1 MTQLTHA
8 SLFSGIGGLDLA
20 AESAGFITKVQCE
33 IDPFV
38 DQSSH
43 ADSQNP
49 SALTTSGNSRELTLS
64 AIVKDALLS
73 CQEDFPAS
81 LSALPETDSDRLMNG
96 GSGQSSLDS
105 FESPDQFGLF
115 VKTLLGSAAYRSS
128 PGYTATWK
136 RRDTQSGCLRYRLH
150 LSELRTSDTGRSL
163 LPTPTASD
171 ERRRTVAAADLRR
184 KSPGVPVYAAMID
197 AGIISLPTPAA
208 SQIHKPVRPLI
219 LSEQSGT
226 HGKMTCGV
234 LGTLY
239 PSLIG
244 KTIHPEFVEW
254 MMGFPRQWT
263 DPDCA
268 LSAMQLSLKS
278 HAQSLPQLP
287 RQKDVN

>member
-33 IDPFV
+33 IDPFAV
-38 DQSSH
+38 PFSH
-43 ADSQNP
+43 ADSRDP
-49 SALTTSGNSRELTLS
+49 SYLTTSENSREPTLS
-64 AIVKDALLS
+64 VAAEESLPS
-73 CQEDFPAS
+73 CPGDFPAS
-81 LSALPETDSDRLMNG
+81 PSALPGTGLDHPTKD
-96 GSGQSSLDS
+96 GSGQSSLDW
-105 FESPDQFGLF
+105 FGNPGRFGLF

-136 RRDTQSGCLRYRLH
+136 RQDTRSGCLRYRLH
-150 LSELRTSDTGRSL
+150 LPELRTSDTGRSL
-163 LPTPTASD
+163 LPTPTATD
-171 ERRRTVAAADLRR
+171 ERRRRTAAADLRR

-208 SQIHKPVRPLI
+208 SQIHK
-219 LSEQSGT
+219 T

-263 DPDCA
+263 DPDCT
-268 LSAMQLSLKS
+268 LSATQLCRRL
-278 HAQSLPQLP
+278 HAQSLPRSP
-287 RQKDVN
+287 RRKEVI

>member
-33 IDPFV
+33 IDPFAV
-38 DQSSH
+38 PSSH
-43 ADSQNP
+43 TDSRDL
-49 SALTTSGNSRELTLS
+49 SALTTSGNSREPTLS
-64 AIVKDALLS
+64 IAAEDILPS
-73 CQEDFPAS
+73 CQGDFPAS
-81 LSALPETDSDRLMNG
+81 PSALPGTGLDHPTKD
-96 GSGQSSLDS
+96 GSGQSSLDW
-105 FESPDQFGLF
+105 FGNPGRFGLF

-136 RRDTQSGCLRYRLH
+136 RQDTRSGCLRYRLH

-163 LPTPTASD
+163 LPTPTATD

-197 AGIISLPTPAA
+197 AGIISLPTPA
-208 SQIHKPVRPLI
+208 
-219 LSEQSGT
+219 SGT

-239 PSLIG
+239 PSLVG

-263 DPDCA
+263 DPDCT
-268 LSAMQLSLKS
+268 LSATQLCRRQ
-278 HAQSLPQLP
+278 HAQSLPRSP
-287 RQKDVN
+287 RRKEVI

>member
-33 IDPFV
+33 IDPFAV
-38 DQSSH
+38 PSSH
-43 ADSQNP
+43 ADSRDL
-49 SALTTSGNSRELTLS
+49 SALTTSGNSREPTLS
-64 AIVKDALLS
+64 GTAEDSLPF
-73 CQEDFPAS
+73 CPGDFPAS
-81 LSALPETDSDRLMNG
+81 LSALPGTGLDHQMNG
-96 GSGQSSLDS
+96 GSGQSSLDW
-105 FESPDQFGLF
+105 FGNPGRFGLF

-136 RRDTQSGCLRYRLH
+136 RQDTRSGCLRYRLH

-171 ERRRTVAAADLRR
+171 ERRRRTA
-184 KSPGVPVYAAMID
+184 AAMIA

-208 SQIHKPVRPLI
+208 SQIHKPVRPLAP
-219 LSEQSGT
+219 SEQSGT

-263 DPDCA
+263 DPDCT
-268 LSAMQLSLKS
+268 LSVMQLCRRQ
-278 HAQSLPQLP
+278 HAQSLPRSP
-287 RQKDVN
+287 RQKEVI

>member
-33 IDPFV
+33 INPFAV
-38 DQSSH
+38 PFSH
-43 ADSQNP
+43 ADSRDP
-49 SALTTSGNSRELTLS
+49 SYLTTSGNSREPTLS
-64 AIVKDALLS
+64 VAAEESLPS
-73 CQEDFPAS
+73 CPGDFPAS
-81 LSALPETDSDRLMNG
+81 LSALPGTGLDHQTNG
-96 GSGQSSLDS
+96 GSDQSSLDW
-105 FESPDQFGLF
+105 FGNPGRFGLF

-136 RRDTQSGCLRYRLH
+136 RQDTRSGCLRYRLH

-163 LPTPTASD
+163 LPTP
-171 ERRRTVAAADLRR
+171 
-184 KSPGVPVYAAMID
+184 
-197 AGIISLPTPAA
+197 AA
-208 SQIHKPVRPLI
+208 SQIYKPLRPLAP
-219 LSEQSGT
+219 SEQSGT

-263 DPDCA
+263 DPDCT
-268 LSAMQLSLKS
+268 LSATQLSLKS
-278 HAQSLPQLP
+278 HTQSLPRSP
-287 RQKDVN
+287 RRKEVI

>member
-33 IDPFV
+33 IDPFAV
-38 DQSSH
+38 PSSH
-43 ADSQNP
+43 ADSRDL
-49 SALTTSGNSRELTLS
+49 SALTTSGNSREPTLS
-64 AIVKDALLS
+64 GTAEDSLPF
-73 CQEDFPAS
+73 CPGDFPAS
-81 LSALPETDSDRLMNG
+81 LSALPGTGLDHQTKG
-96 GSGQSSLDS
+96 GSGQSSLDW
-105 FESPDQFGLF
+105 FGNPGRFGLF

-136 RRDTQSGCLRYRLH
+136 RQDTRSGCLRYRLH

-163 LPTPTASD
+163 LPTP
-171 ERRRTVAAADLRR
+171 
-184 KSPGVPVYAAMID
+184 
-197 AGIISLPTPAA
+197 AA
-208 SQIHKPVRPLI
+208 SQIHKPIRPLI
-219 LSEQSGT
+219 PSEQSGT

-234 LGTLY
+234 LGMHY

-263 DPDCA
+263 DPDCT
-268 LSAMQLSLKS
+268 LSATQLCRRQ
-278 HAQSLPQLP
+278 HAQSLLRSP
-287 RQKDVN
+287 RRKEVI

>member
-33 IDPFV
+33 IDPFAV
-38 DQSSH
+38 PSSH
-43 ADSQNP
+43 TDSRDL
-49 SALTTSGNSRELTLS
+49 SALTTSGNSQEPTLS
-64 AIVKDALLS
+64 VAAEEILPS
-73 CQEDFPAS
+73 CPGDFPAS
-81 LSALPETDSDRLMNG
+81 LSALPGTGWDHQTNG
-96 GSGQSSLDS
+96 GSGQSSLDW
-105 FESPDQFGLF
+105 FGNPGRFGLF

-136 RRDTQSGCLRYRLH
+136 RQDTRSGCLRYRLH
-150 LSELRTSDTGRSL
+150 LSELRTSDTGLSL
-163 LPTPTASD
+163 LPTPTATD
-171 ERRRTVAAADLRR
+171 ERRRRTAAADLRR

-208 SQIHKPVRPLI
+208 SQIHKPVRTLI
-219 LSEQSGT
+219 PSEQSGT

-263 DPDCA
+263 DPDCT
-268 LSAMQLSLKS
+268 LSATQLCRRL
-278 HAQSLPQLP
+278 HAQSLPRSP
-287 RQKDVN
+287 RQKEVI